1 MTKPSIEEEDE
12 IVLKVLHTADWHL
25 GKRFGS
31 FPEADAM
38 KLTRARLEVLDS
50 VFGLAERN
58 AVDAVLCAGDLFDD
72 PFPGKD
78 WWLPLTDMLGKLAW
92 KDRPMFMLPGNHD
105 PLVAESVWSSGHAF
119 RRALPSFVHVIDR
132 DDFTYTF
139 GDTAVLYA
147 VPCMSKAGQ
156 RDPSDAIPCREPG
169 DTRIRIG
176 MMHGSTFDME
186 EHQTNF
192 PIGEDSAV
200 RRGLD
205 YLAIGDTHGFRYVPP
220 NRRVP
225 PTIYPGAPEPTAF
238 DEKEPGH
245 VALVNFTKRRE
256 ATVHKTPVAAWTWED
271 VTVKS
276 LAELQALRDRRD
288 LGKRCLQLHVEMRLA
303 PAEYEQADALLR
315 ELQGTSA
322 MIGRA
327 GILVLDRAGMEL
339 DTTDMETLVAGW
351 PEVLVRTANLIK
363 ADREADPRVM
373 QQALYK
379 LYELSRR
386 P

>member
-1 MTKPSIEEEDE
+1 MTSPNIEEEE
-12 IVLKVLHTADWHL
+12 IVLRVLHTADWHL
-25 GKRFGS
+25 GRRFRS
-31 FPEADAM
+31 FREEDAT

-58 AVDAVLCAGDLFDD
+58 SVDAVLCAGDLFDD
-72 PFPGKD
+72 PFPVKD
-78 WWLPLTDMLGKLAW
+78 WWQPLTDMLGKLAW
-92 KDRPMFMLPGNHD
+92 KDRPVFMLPGNHD

-119 RRALPSFVHVIDR
+119 RRALPSFVHVVDK
-132 DDFTYTF
+132 DVFTYSF
-139 GDTAVLYA
+139 GEKAILYA
-147 VPCMSKAGQ
+147 VPCLSKAGQ
-156 RDPSDAIPCREPG
+156 NDPSDAIPCREPG
-169 DTRIRIG
+169 DERIRIG

-200 RRGLD
+200 KRGLD
-205 YLAIGDTHGFRYVPP
+205 YLAIGDTHGFRYVPAH
-220 NRRVP
+220 RMVP
-225 PTIYPGAPEPTAF
+225 PTIYPGAPEATAF

-245 VALVNFTKRRE
+245 VAVVKFTKRRE
-256 ATVHKTPVAAWTWED
+256 AQVHRVHVAAWTWED

-288 LGKRCLQLHVEMRLA
+288 LGKRCLQLHVDMRLV
-303 PAEYEQADALLR
+303 PAEYERAEALLSD
-315 ELQGTSA
+315 LQGTSA

-327 GILVLDRAGMEL
+327 GILVLDRARMEL

-351 PEVLVRTANLIK
+351 PEVLVRTAKLIK
-363 ADREADPRVM
+363 EDRDAEPRVV

>member
-1 MTKPSIEEEDE
+1 MTSPDLEEEE
-12 IVLKVLHTADWHL
+12 IVLRVLHTADWHL
-25 GKRFGS
+25 GRRFNS

-38 KLTRARLEVLDS
+38 KLTRARLEVLDAI
-50 VFGLAERN
+50 FGVAERES
-58 AVDAVLCAGDLFDD
+58 VDAVLCAGDLFDD
-72 PFPGKD
+72 PFPVQD
-78 WWLPLTDMLGKLAW
+78 WWQPLTDMLGKLAW
-92 KDRPMFMLPGNHD
+92 KNRPMFMLPGNHD
-105 PLVAESVWSSGHAF
+105 PLVAESVWSGGHAF
-119 RRALPSFVHVIDR
+119 RRALPSFVHVVDK
-132 DDFTYTF
+132 DDFTYSF
-139 GDTAVLYA
+139 GDTAILYA
-147 VPCMSKAGQ
+147 VPCLSKAGQ
-156 RDPSDAIPCREPG
+156 KDPSDAIPCREPG

-225 PTIYPGAPEPTAF
+225 PTIYPGAPEATAF
-238 DEKEPGH
+238 DEKEPGN
-245 VALVNFTKRRE
+245 VALVYFTRGRE
-256 ATVHKTPVAAWTWED
+256 AKVRPERVSAWTWED

-288 LGKRCLQLHVEMRLA
+288 LAKRCLQLHVQMRLP
-303 PAEYEQADALLR
+303 PAEYGQAEVLLR
-315 ELQGTSA
+315 DLQGTSA
-322 MIGRA
+322 KVGRA
-327 GILVLDRAGMEL
+327 GILVLDRVEMAL
-339 DTTDMETLVAGW
+339 DTTDMATIVAGW

-363 ADREADPRVM
+363 ADRDADPRVAE
-373 QQALYK
+373 QALYK

>member
-1 MTKPSIEEEDE
+1 MTSPDLEEEE
-12 IVLKVLHTADWHL
+12 IVLRVLHTADWHL
-25 GKRFGS
+25 GRRFNS
-31 FPEADAM
+31 FPEIDAT

-50 VFGLAERN
+50 IFGLAERESVN
-58 AVDAVLCAGDLFDD
+58 AVLCAGDLFDD
-72 PFPGKD
+72 PFPVQE
-78 WWLPLTDMLGKLAW
+78 WWQPLTDMLGKLAW
-92 KDRPMFMLPGNHD
+92 KSRPMFMLPGNHD
-105 PLVAESVWSSGHAF
+105 PLVAESVWSSGHPF
-119 RRALPSFVHVIDR
+119 RRALPSFVHVVDK
-132 DDFTYTF
+132 DDFTYPL
-139 GDTAVLYA
+139 GDNAVLYA
-147 VPCMSKAGQ
+147 VPCLSKAGQ
-156 RDPSDAIPCREPG
+156 KDPSDAIPCREPG

-245 VALVNFTKRRE
+245 VAVVNFTRRRE
-256 ATVHKTPVAAWTWED
+256 AQVRPERVAAWTWED

-276 LAELQALRDRRD
+276 LAELQALHDRRD
-288 LGKRCLQLHVEMRLA
+288 LGKRCLQLHVEMRLP
-303 PAEYEQADALLR
+303 PADYGQAEALLR
-315 ELQGTSA
+315 DLQGTSA
-322 MIGRA
+322 KVGRA
-327 GILVLDRAGMEL
+327 GILVLDRARMDL
-339 DTTDMETLVAGW
+339 DTTDMATLVAGW

-363 ADREADPRVM
+363 ADPDAEPRVAE
-373 QQALYK
+373 QALYK